1 MVQTKKNSCVKHFSA
16 TYAQKGLKILSH
28 MYDIIE
34 MFENLE
40 NLEKLFYYAK
50 MAENLSDA

>member
-1 MVQTKKNSCVKHFSA
+1 
-16 TYAQKGLKILSH
+16 